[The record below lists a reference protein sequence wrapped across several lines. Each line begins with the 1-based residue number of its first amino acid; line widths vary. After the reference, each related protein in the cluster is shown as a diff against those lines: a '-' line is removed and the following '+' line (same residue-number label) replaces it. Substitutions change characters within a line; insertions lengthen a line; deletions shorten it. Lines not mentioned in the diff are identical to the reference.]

1 MKIVLFISCYFSKKL
16 ISVSFCHED
25 FKKRLLIKVNIK
37 NFAEYICRQLKYHQH
52 KIRSNTGLSLEL
64 IVNVFHAL

>member
-25 FKKRLLIKVNIK
+25 FEKHLLIKVNIK
-37 NFAEYICRQLKYHQH
+37 NFAEYICRQLKYHQQ
-52 KIRSNTGLSLEL
+52 KISNTGLSLEL